1 MGRLGVIIPLAL
13 AAMLAA
19 EEPPPIGI
27 LRGKFVKFAGG
38 ETRGEFSLATSD
50 NKTYA
55 CIYDEKTY
63 VENNRLRV
71 SIAALTTE
79 DIIDVLSDRAKAP
92 GRCYART
99 IHVVNESQTAKGR
112 TRPYKLVTEHIA
124 PRGDLTFSGV
134 VLRVGVDAMIL
145 RTRTDG
151 EKAIKLRQDT
161 KYVYGGSLV
170 EPSMLV
176 PNMRVFVRAGRNLSN
191 DIEAYQIAWGEIL
204 NAR

>member
-13 AAMLAA
+13 AAILAA

-27 LRGKFVKFAGG
+27 LRGRFVKFTGG
-38 ETRGEFSLATSD
+38 DTRGEFTLTTAD
-50 NKTYA
+50 NRTYS

-63 VENNRLRV
+63 FENNRLRV
-71 SIAALTTE
+71 SAGALTTDDTIE
-79 DIIDVLSDRAKAP
+79 VVSDRAKAA

-99 IHVVNESQTAKGR
+99 VHVVNESQASKSR

-124 PRGDLTFSGV
+124 PRGDLTLSGV
-134 VLRVGVDAMIL
+134 VLRVGVDRMIV
-145 RTRTDG
+145 RTRTEG
-151 EKAIKLRQDT
+151 EKTVRLRQDT
-161 KYVYGGSLV
+161 KYVSGGSLV
-170 EPSMLV
+170 EPAMLT
-176 PNMRVFVRAGRNLSN
+176 PNLRVFIRAGRNLEN